1 MPRLNAASPSAYGA
15 SADSIIKWGNKM
27 ITSSKNPASVFA
39 LSILVVA
46 LSACQKN
53 DNTADKGPAEKV
65 GKQLDQAAAKAAV
78 EINKAAEQAGKGL
91 EKAGE
96 SLQNTAKDAKAKDEK
111 K

>member
-1 MPRLNAASPSAYGA
+1 
-15 SADSIIKWGNKM
+15 M
-27 ITSSKNPASVFA
+27 ITSSKKPAFVFA
-39 LSILVVA
+39 LSILVVV

-53 DNTADKGPAEKV
+53 DNAAGKGPAEKA
-65 GKQLDQAAAKAAV
+65 GQQLDQAAAKAAV

-96 SLQNTAKDAKAKDEK
+96 SLQNAAKDAKAKDEK